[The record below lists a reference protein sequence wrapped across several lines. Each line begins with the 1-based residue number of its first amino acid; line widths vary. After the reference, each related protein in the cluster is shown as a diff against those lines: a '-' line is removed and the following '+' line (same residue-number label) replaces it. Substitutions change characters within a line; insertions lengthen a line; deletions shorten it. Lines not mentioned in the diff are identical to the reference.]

1 MTGLTWTLSGPPLH
15 MPSPQI
21 QRVCWWRQKSC
32 TIFGK
37 KVQVSISCS
46 FFASIGWPD
55 KETQMGIWLEL
66 GVFALVFLFAI
77 HQFHDLKQEKKKR
90 ELLRQQ
96 AEENSEGE
104 NAKWQRQRKWWA
116 MVTPMPLWRIVLPT
130 SNRAVRLSVFSFK
143 GKKCSVTSWWVPMTS
158 KPLASFMTPC

>member
-1 MTGLTWTLSGPPLH
+1 
-15 MPSPQI
+15 
-21 QRVCWWRQKSC
+21 
-32 TIFGK
+32 
-37 KVQVSISCS
+37 VQVSISCS
-46 FFASIGWPD
+46 FFALIVWPN

-104 NAKWQRQRKWWA
+104 RAK
-116 MVTPMPLWRIVLPT
+116 
-130 SNRAVRLSVFSFK
+130 
-143 GKKCSVTSWWVPMTS
+143 
-158 KPLASFMTPC
+158 